1 MDLSTFITLLISGLA
16 MGMIYFMAAS
26 GLTLVFGLMDILN
39 FGHGLFMALG
49 AYVALTVLNAGAGSS
64 DLAGPGLFLWAG
76 LVAMMAGALAGVLFE
91 RLLLKPVYGLH
102 LSQILVTVGGL
113 IVGEELIKMA
123 WGSVQQPLTPPAWL
137 GGSVQLGPVL
147 IESFRLWVVA
157 IGLAVF
163 VALSIVLSRT
173 KLGLV
178 IRAGVEDREMIRA
191 LGYPIR
197 RVFILVFAAGSALAA
212 LGGMLWGL
220 YQQMVVPQIGAQLNV
235 LVFIVIIMGGLGS
248 TKGALVGALALG
260 LVSNF
265 VGFFSPTLAAF
276 ANVALMFLV
285 LMWRPDGLYPLKKS

>member
-1 MDLSTFITLLISGLA
+1 
-16 MGMIYFMAAS
+16 
-26 GLTLVFGLMDILN
+26 
-39 FGHGLFMALG
+39 
-49 AYVALTVLNAGAGSS
+49 
-64 DLAGPGLFLWAG
+64 
-76 LVAMMAGALAGVLFE
+76 
-91 RLLLKPVYGLH
+91 
-102 LSQILVTVGGL
+102 
-113 IVGEELIKMA
+113 
-123 WGSVQQPLTPPAWL
+123 
-137 GGSVQLGPVL
+137 
-147 IESFRLWVVA
+147 
-157 IGLAVF
+157 
-163 VALSIVLSRT
+163 VLSRT
-173 KLGLV
+173 TLGLV

-235 LVFIVIIMGGLGS
+235 LVFIVIIIGGLGS

-276 ANVALMFLV
+276 ANVALMFLL

>member
-1 MDLSTFITLLISGLA
+1 

-49 AYVALTVLNAGAGSS
+49 AYVALAVLTASAGSP
-64 DLAGPGLFLWAG
+64 DLAGPGLFIWAG
-76 LVAMMAGALAGVLFE
+76 LAAMAAGALGGIVFE
-91 RLLLKPVYGLH
+91 RLLLRPVYGLH

-113 IVGEELIKMA
+113 IVGEELIKMI
-123 WGSVQQPLTPPAWL
+123 WGSVQQPLLLPAWL
-137 GGSVQLGPVL
+137 QGSVLLGPVVVE
-147 IESFRLWVVA
+147 IFRLLVVGV
-157 IGLAVF
+157 GLVVF
-163 VALSIVLSRT
+163 IALSIILNRT

-197 RVFILVFAAGSALAA
+197 RVFILVFAAGSSLAA

-235 LVFIVIIMGGLGS
+235 LVFIVIIIGGLGS
-248 TKGALVGALALG
+248 TRGALVGALALG

-265 VGFFSPTLAAF
+265 VGYFSPTLAAF
-276 ANVALMFLV
+276 ANVALMFAV
-285 LMWRPDGLYPLKKS
+285 LMWRPDGLFPLKKA

>member
-1 MDLSTFITLLISGLA
+1 MDLSIFLTLLISGLA

-49 AYVALTVLNAGAGSS
+49 AYVALAVLTASAGSP
-64 DLAGPGLFLWAG
+64 DLAGPGLFIWAG
-76 LVAMMAGALAGVLFE
+76 LAAMAAGALGGIVFE
-91 RLLLKPVYGLH
+91 RLLLRPVYGLH

-113 IVGEELIKMA
+113 IVGEELIKMI
-123 WGSVQQPLTPPAWL
+123 WGSVQQPLLLPAWL
-137 GGSVQLGPVL
+137 QGSVLLGPVVVE
-147 IESFRLWVVA
+147 IFRLLVVGV
-157 IGLAVF
+157 GLVVF
-163 VALSIVLSRT
+163 IALSIILNRT

-197 RVFILVFAAGSALAA
+197 RVFILVFAAGSSLAA

-235 LVFIVIIMGGLGS
+235 LVFIVIIIGGLGS
-248 TKGALVGALALG
+248 TRGALVGALALG

-265 VGFFSPTLAAF
+265 VGYFSPTLAAF
-276 ANVALMFLV
+276 ANVALMFAV
-285 LMWRPDGLYPLKKS
+285 LMWRPDGLFPLKKA

>member
-1 MDLSTFITLLISGLA
+1 VDLSIFLTLLISGLA

-49 AYVALTVLNAGAGSS
+49 AYVALAVLTASAGSP
-64 DLAGPGLFLWAG
+64 DLAGPGLFIWAG
-76 LVAMMAGALAGVLFE
+76 LAAMAAGALGGIVFE
-91 RLLLKPVYGLH
+91 RLLLRPVYGLH

-113 IVGEELIKMA
+113 IVGEELIKMI
-123 WGSVQQPLTPPAWL
+123 WGSVQQPLLLPAWL
-137 GGSVQLGPVL
+137 QGSVLLGPVVVE
-147 IESFRLWVVA
+147 IFRLLVVGV
-157 IGLAVF
+157 GLVVF
-163 VALSIVLSRT
+163 IALSIILNRT

-197 RVFILVFAAGSALAA
+197 RVFILVFAAGSSLAA

-235 LVFIVIIMGGLGS
+235 LVFIVIIIGGLGS
-248 TKGALVGALALG
+248 TRGALVGALALG

-265 VGFFSPTLAAF
+265 VGYFSPTLAAF
-276 ANVALMFLV
+276 ANVALMFAV
-285 LMWRPDGLYPLKKS
+285 LMWRPDGLFPLKKA

>member
-49 AYVALTVLNAGAGSS
+49 AYMALAVLTAGAGSS
-64 DLAGPGLFLWAG
+64 DLAGPGLLIGAG
-76 LVAMMAGALAGVLFE
+76 LAAMLAGAFGGIVFE

-113 IVGEELIKMA
+113 IVGEELIKMV
-123 WGSVQQPLTPPAWL
+123 WGSVQQPLILPAWL
-137 GGSVQLGPVL
+137 GGSVELGPVV
-147 IESFRLWVVA
+147 IERFRLWVVA
-157 IGLAVF
+157 IGAAVF
-163 VALSIVLSRT
+163 VALSVVLSRT
-173 KLGLV
+173 TLGLV

-235 LVFIVIIMGGLGS
+235 LVFIVIIIGGLGS

-276 ANVALMFLV
+276 ANVALMFLL

>member
-1 MDLSTFITLLISGLA
+1 MA

-49 AYVALTVLNAGAGSS
+49 AYVALAVLTASAGSP
-64 DLAGPGLFLWAG
+64 DLAGPGLFIWAG
-76 LVAMMAGALAGVLFE
+76 LAAMAAGALGGIVFE
-91 RLLLKPVYGLH
+91 RLLLRPVYGLH

-113 IVGEELIKMA
+113 IVGEELIKMI
-123 WGSVQQPLTPPAWL
+123 WGSVQQPLLLPAWL
-137 GGSVQLGPVL
+137 QGSVLLGPVVVE
-147 IESFRLWVVA
+147 IFRLLVVGV
-157 IGLAVF
+157 GLVVF
-163 VALSIVLSRT
+163 IALSIILNRT

-197 RVFILVFAAGSALAA
+197 RVFILVFAAGSSLAA

-235 LVFIVIIMGGLGS
+235 LVFIVIIIGGLGS
-248 TKGALVGALALG
+248 TRGALVGALALG

-265 VGFFSPTLAAF
+265 VGYFSPTLAAF
-276 ANVALMFLV
+276 ANVALMFAV
-285 LMWRPDGLYPLKKS
+285 LMWRPDGLFPLKKA

>member
-1 MDLSTFITLLISGLA
+1 MDLSTFLTLLISGLA

-49 AYVALTVLNAGAGSS
+49 AYVALAVMTAGGASP
-64 DLAGPGLFLWAG
+64 DLASPGLFLWAG
-76 LVAMMAGALAGVLFE
+76 VAAMTAGALGGVVFE
-91 RLLLKPVYGLH
+91 RLLLRPVYGLH

-113 IVGEELIKMA
+113 IVGEELIKMI
-123 WGSVQQPLTPPAWL
+123 WGSVQQPLLLPAWL
-137 GGSVQLGPVL
+137 QGSVVIGDVVV
-147 IESFRLWVVA
+147 ETFRLLVVA
-157 IGLAVF
+157 VGLLVF
-163 VALSIVLSRT
+163 LLLSLVLSQT
-173 KLGLV
+173 KIGLV

-197 RVFILVFAAGSALAA
+197 RVFVLVFAAGSALAA

-235 LVFIVIIMGGLGS
+235 LVFIVIIIGGLGS
-248 TKGALVGALALG
+248 TKGALAGALAIG

-265 VGFFSPTLAAF
+265 VGYYSPTLAAF
-276 ANVALMFLV
+276 ANVALMFAV
-285 LMWRPDGLYPLKKS
+285 LMWRPDGLFPLKKA

>member
-1 MDLSTFITLLISGLA
+1 MDLPTFLTLLISGLA

-49 AYVALTVLNAGAGSS
+49 AYVALAVLTAGAGSP
-64 DLAGPGLFLWAG
+64 DLASPGLFLWAG
-76 LVAMMAGALAGVLFE
+76 LMAMLAGALGGVVFE

-113 IVGEELIKMA
+113 IVGEELIKMI
-123 WGSVQQPLTPPAWL
+123 WGSVQQPLLLPTWL
-137 GGSVQLGPVL
+137 QGSLVLGDVV
-147 IESFRLWVVA
+147 IEGFRLLVVA
-157 IGLAVF
+157 VGAAVF
-163 VALSIVLSRT
+163 AVLSLVLSQT
-173 KLGLV
+173 KIGLV
-178 IRAGVEDREMIRA
+178 IRAGVEDREMIRS

-235 LVFIVIIMGGLGS
+235 LVFIVIIIGGLGS

-276 ANVALMFLV
+276 ANVALMFSV
-285 LMWRPDGLYPLKKS
+285 LMWRPDGLFPLKKA

>member
-1 MDLSTFITLLISGLA
+1 MDLSTFLTLLISGLA

-49 AYVALTVLNAGAGSS
+49 AYVALAVMTTGGASP
-64 DLAGPGLFLWAG
+64 DLASPGLFLWAG
-76 LVAMMAGALAGVLFE
+76 VAAMTAGALGGVVFE
-91 RLLLKPVYGLH
+91 RLLLRPVYGLH

-113 IVGEELIKMA
+113 IVGEELIKMI
-123 WGSVQQPLTPPAWL
+123 WGSVQQPLLLPAWL
-137 GGSVQLGPVL
+137 QGSVVIGAVVV
-147 IESFRLWVVA
+147 ETFRLLVVA
-157 IGLAVF
+157 VGLLVF
-163 VALSIVLSRT
+163 LLLSLVLSQT
-173 KLGLV
+173 KIGLV

-197 RVFILVFAAGSALAA
+197 RVFVLVFAAGSALAA

-235 LVFIVIIMGGLGS
+235 LVFIVIIIGGLGS
-248 TKGALVGALALG
+248 TKGALAGALAIG

-265 VGFFSPTLAAF
+265 VGYYSPTLAAF
-276 ANVALMFLV
+276 ANVALMFAV
-285 LMWRPDGLYPLKKS
+285 LMWRPDGLFPLKKA